1 MVSCIICHKGII
13 EGVDSSHNC
22 PNEHSAHTDCLKEW
36 ILHSSNCPLCSEPYS
51 SEVLDKYK
59 DFIKLRRDEKRAV
72 LDNDLKVDELKKMEV
87 VASKMSFLKFVESIE
102 ILIAE
107 QEYDYAL
114 SRLDL
119 HNNGNNSTQNGK
131 NILFLKGKINY
142 MRGRYDLA
150 INQLFK
156 LVKEKYD
163 HSEGF
168 LFLGKAYEALGLN
181 DKAKWAYERVKV

>member
-1 MVSCIICHKGII
+1 MASCIICHLDII

-22 PNEHSAHTDCLKEW
+22 PNGHSAHADCLKEW
-36 ILHSSNCPLCSEPYS
+36 LLHSSNCPLCREPYS
-51 SEVLDKYK
+51 KDVLDKFK
-59 DFIKLRRDEKRAV
+59 DFIKHREDEKLAT
-72 LDNDLKVDELKKMEV
+72 LNNDLRIEELKKMES
-87 VASKMSFLKFVESIE
+87 VASKMSFLKFFESID
-102 ILIAE
+102 ILINE

-119 HNNGNNSTQNGK
+119 HNNGSNSIQKGQ

-168 LFLGKAYEALGLN
+168 LFLGKAYEALGLD
-181 DKAKWAYERVKV
+181 DKAKWAYERVK

>member
-1 MVSCIICHKGII
+1 MVSCIICHLGII

-22 PNEHSAHTDCLKEW
+22 PNGHQAHTECLKEW
-36 ILHSSNCPLCSEPYS
+36 ILHSSNCPVCREPYS
-51 SEVLDKYK
+51 KEVLDKFK
-59 DFIKLRRDEKRAV
+59 DFIKLRENEKLEA
-72 LDNDLKVDELKKMEV
+72 LDNDLRIDELKKMEKI
-87 VASKMSFLKFVESIE
+87 ASKMSFLKFIESID
-102 ILIAE
+102 ILINE

-119 HNNGNNSTQNGK
+119 HNNGSNSIQKGQ

-150 INQLFK
+150 INLLFK

-168 LFLGKAYEALGLN
+168 LFLGKAYEALGLD
-181 DKAKWAYERVKV
+181 DKAKWAYERVK

>member
-1 MVSCIICHKGII
+1 MVSCIICHMGII

-22 PNEHSAHTDCLKEW
+22 PNEHPAHSDCLKEW
-36 ILHSSNCPLCSEPYS
+36 IVFSSNCPLCSEPYS
-51 SEVLDKYK
+51 SEVLDKFN
-59 DFIKLRRDEKRAV
+59 DFIKLRGDEKQSL
-72 LDNDLKVDELKKMEV
+72 LDNELKVEELKKMEV

-102 ILIAE
+102 ILINE

-119 HNNGNNSTQNGK
+119 HNNGSNSIQKGQD
-131 NILFLKGKINY
+131 ILFLKGKINY

-163 HSEGF
+163 HPEGF
-168 LFLGKAYEALGLN
+168 LFLGKAYEALGL
-181 DKAKWAYERVKV
+181 DGKAKWAYERVK